1 MNKSD
6 NPEMSV
12 VEDEKKKLK
21 EENKR
26 LSNERKEAK
35 KRAKEI
41 RKQEQEMEDGES
53 NGFLTLLAT
62 IFIVLLWI
70 GVICAIIKLDVG
82 GFGTNVVAPLIK
94 DVPVINKILPNNVV
108 TETIETEDYGGF
120 KSLKDA
126 VEQIKTLELELENA
140 QNSYLSRDEDLASLK
155 AEVLRLQEF
164 EKKQVEF
171 QRIKTEFYEEVVY
184 AEKGPGAEAYQKYYQ
199 SMDPSTA
206 EHLYK
211 QVIAQ
216 LQESSEIQEFAA
228 GYAKMKPANAAKIF
242 EEMTDNF
249 ELVTRILNAM
259 GAESRGKILEAMDP
273 SVAAKIT
280 KIMDPES

>member
-1 MNKSD
+1 M
-6 NPEMSV
+6 
-12 VEDEKKKLK
+12 VEDEKRKLK

-41 RKQEQEMEDGES
+41 RKQEQEIEDGES
-53 NGFLTLLAT
+53 NGLLTLLAT
-62 IFIVLLWI
+62 IFIVFLWI

-108 TETIETEDYGGF
+108 TEIIDNEDYGGF
-120 KSLKDA
+120 KSLKEA

-140 QNSYLSRDEDLASLK
+140 QNSYSSRDEDIASLK

-184 AEKGPGAEAYQKYYQ
+184 AEKGPGAEEYQKYYQ

-216 LQESSEIQEFAA
+216 LQESNEIQEFAA

>member
-6 NPEMSV
+6 NPEMSA
-12 VEDEKKKLK
+12 VENEKRKLK

-53 NGFLTLLAT
+53 NGLLTLLAT
-62 IFIVLLWI
+62 IFIVCLWI

-108 TETIETEDYGGF
+108 TETTDYAEYGGY
-120 KSLKDA
+120 KSLKEA
-126 VEQIKTLELELENA
+126 VEQIKVLELELENA
-140 QNSYLSRDEDLASLK
+140 QNSYSTRDEDIASLK
-155 AEVLRLQEF
+155 AEVIRLQEF

-184 AEKGPGAEAYQKYYQ
+184 ADKGPGAEAFEKYYQ
-199 SMDPSTA
+199 AMDPATA

-216 LQESSEIQEFAA
+216 LQESKEIQEFAA
-228 GYAKMKPANAAKIF
+228 GYTAMKPANAAKVF
-242 EEMTDNF
+242 EEMTDNL

-259 GAESRGKILEAMDP
+259 GAESRGKILDAMDP

>member
-1 MNKSD
+1 MNKSN
-6 NPEMSV
+6 NPEMSA
-12 VEDEKKKLK
+12 VENEKRKLK

-53 NGFLTLLAT
+53 NGLLTLLAT
-62 IFIVLLWI
+62 IFIVCLWI
-70 GVICAIIKLDVG
+70 GVVCAIIKLDVG
-82 GFGTNVVAPLIK
+82 GFGSNVVAPLIK

-108 TETIETEDYGGF
+108 KETTDSEEYGGY
-120 KSLKDA
+120 KTLKDA
-126 VEQIKTLELELENA
+126 VEQIRVLELELEKA
-140 QNSYLSRDEDLASLK
+140 QNSSSTRDEDVASLK
-155 AEVLRLQEF
+155 AEVIRLQEF

-184 AEKGPGAEAYQKYYQ
+184 AEKGPGAEAFEKYYQ
-199 SMDPSTA
+199 AMDPATA

-216 LQESSEIQEFAA
+216 LQESKEIQEFAA
-228 GYAKMKPANAAKIF
+228 GYTAMKPANAAKVF
-242 EEMTDNF
+242 EEMTDNL
-249 ELVTRILNAM
+249 ELVTRILSAM
-259 GAESRGKILEAMDP
+259 GAESRGKILDAMDP

-280 KIMDPES
+280 KIMAPES